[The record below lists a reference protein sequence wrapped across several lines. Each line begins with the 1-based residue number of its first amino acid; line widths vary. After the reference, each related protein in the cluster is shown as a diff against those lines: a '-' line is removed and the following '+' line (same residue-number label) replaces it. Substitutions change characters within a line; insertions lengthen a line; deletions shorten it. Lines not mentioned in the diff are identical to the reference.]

1 MPEAYARH
9 AYITSAATRLARAYA
24 CREIATPVVERAEV
38 FQRTL
43 GTDSDVV
50 CSRARHV
57 GSALALLSRGSRF
70 PCCFCQ
76 GFVRKEWLLN
86 SARHE

>member
-1 MPEAYARH
+1 VGGMHDLMPEAYAQH
-9 AYITSAATRLARAYA
+9 AYITSTAARLAWAYA

-50 CSRARHV
+50 CSRASPR
-57 GSALALLSRGSRF
+57 GLRGSPVFTR
-70 PCCFCQ
+70 
-76 GFVRKEWLLN
+76 
-86 SARHE
+86 